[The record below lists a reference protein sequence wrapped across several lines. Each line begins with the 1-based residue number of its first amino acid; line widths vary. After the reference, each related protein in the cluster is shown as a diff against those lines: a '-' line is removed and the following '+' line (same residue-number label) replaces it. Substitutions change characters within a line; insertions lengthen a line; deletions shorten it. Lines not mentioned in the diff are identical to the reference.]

1 VPRAPRISIISPA
14 LVDANNGNWQ
24 TARRWTQFLRAGHR
38 VELRTDWA
46 APDGFD
52 GDPSARPDVVVA
64 LHARRSAGTV
74 ARAAEAGIPIAL
86 VMTGT
91 DLYRDIDTDPIA
103 QRSLVLADRLVC
115 LQARGPDALPPAVR
129 PRALVIEQSAPSRR
143 PLPPRRRTFDLL
155 LVGHLRPEKDPMTA
169 ARALARL
176 PDPALRLVHVGGTSE
191 PGCGEAFARAAAAD
205 VRIERRGSLPH
216 AAARRLIA
224 RGRVLLLPSVMEGG
238 ANVLI
243 EALTSGVPVLASRIP
258 GSVGLLGDD
267 HPGLFAVGDD
277 AALAALIVRCRDEP
291 EFVDALRARGAA
303 IAPRLAPA
311 RERAAVRAL
320 VHALLD
326 APYDAPYEAPY
337 EAPNEAPHEA
347 PNAAPLRRPR

>member
-14 LVDANNGNWQ
+14 LAAANNGNWQ

>member
-1 VPRAPRISIISPA
+1 MLRSPRVAIISPA
-14 LVDANNGNWQ
+14 LAAANNGNWQ
-24 TARRWTQFLRAGHR
+24 TARRWAQFLRAGHR
-38 VELRTDWA
+38 VEVRTDWA
-46 APDGFD
+46 AADGFD
-52 GDPSARPDVVVA
+52 GDASARPDVIVA
-64 LHARRSAGTV
+64 LHARRSAGAI

-91 DLYRDIDTDPIA
+91 DLYRDIATDPVA

-115 LQARGPDALPPAVR
+115 LQARGPDALPEAVR
-129 PRALVIEQSAPSRR
+129 PRALVIEQSAPARR
-143 PLPPRRRTFDLL
+143 PLPPRRRTVDLL

-169 ARALARL
+169 VRALARL

-191 PGCGEAFARAAAAD
+191 VRCGEAFARAAAAD
-205 VRIERRGSLPH
+205 PRIERRGSLPH

-243 EALTSGVPVLASRIP
+243 EALTSSVPVLASRIP
-258 GSVGLLGDD
+258 GSIGLLGDD
-267 HPGLFAVGDD
+267 HPGFFEVGDD

-291 EFVDALRARGAA
+291 AFVDTLRARGAA
-303 IAPRLAPA
+303 IAPRFAPA

-320 VHALLD
+320 VQALL
-326 APYDAPYEAPY
+326 ESS
-337 EAPNEAPHEA
+337 HEA
-347 PNAAPLRRPR
+347 PPRRPR

>member
-1 VPRAPRISIISPA
+1 MLRSPRVAIISPA
-14 LVDANNGNWQ
+14 LAAANNGNWQ
-24 TARRWTQFLRAGHR
+24 TARRWAQFLRAGHR
-38 VELRTDWA
+38 VEVRTDWA
-46 APDGFD
+46 AADGFD
-52 GDPSARPDVVVA
+52 GDASARPDVIVA
-64 LHARRSAGTV
+64 LHALRSAGAI

-91 DLYRDIDTDPIA
+91 DLYRDIATDPVA

-115 LQARGPDALPPAVR
+115 LQARGPDALPEAVR
-129 PRALVIEQSAPSRR
+129 PRALVIEQSAPARR
-143 PLPPRRRTFDLL
+143 PLPPRRRTVDLL

-169 ARALARL
+169 VRALARL

-191 PGCGEAFARAAAAD
+191 VRCGEAFARAAAAD
-205 VRIERRGSLPH
+205 PRIERRGSLPH

-243 EALTSGVPVLASRIP
+243 EALTSSVPVLASRIP
-258 GSVGLLGDD
+258 GSIGLLGDD
-267 HPGLFAVGDD
+267 HPGFFEVGDD

-291 EFVDALRARGAA
+291 AFVDTLRARGAA
-303 IAPRLAPA
+303 IAPRFAPA

-320 VHALLD
+320 VQALL
-326 APYDAPYEAPY
+326 ESS
-337 EAPNEAPHEA
+337 HEA
-347 PNAAPLRRPR
+347 PPRRPR

>member
-1 VPRAPRISIISPA
+1 MLRSPRVAIISPA
-14 LVDANNGNWQ
+14 LAAANNGNWQ
-24 TARRWTQFLRAGHR
+24 TARRWAQVLRAGHR
-38 VELRTDWA
+38 VEVRTDWA
-46 APDGFD
+46 AADGFD
-52 GDPSARPDVVVA
+52 GDASARPDVIVA
-64 LHARRSAGTV
+64 LHARRSAGAI

-91 DLYRDIDTDPIA
+91 DLYRDIATDPVA

-115 LQARGPDALPPAVR
+115 LQARGPDALPEAVR
-129 PRALVIEQSAPSRR
+129 PRALVIEQSAPARR
-143 PLPPRRRTFDLL
+143 PLPPRRRTVDLL

-169 ARALARL
+169 VRALARL

-191 PGCGEAFARAAAAD
+191 VRCGEAFARAAAAD
-205 VRIERRGSLPH
+205 PRIERRGSLPH

-243 EALTSGVPVLASRIP
+243 EALTSSVPVLASRIP
-258 GSVGLLGDD
+258 GSIGLLGDD
-267 HPGLFAVGDD
+267 HPGFFEVGDD

-291 EFVDALRARGAA
+291 AFVDTLRARGAA
-303 IAPRLAPA
+303 IAPRFAPA

-320 VHALLD
+320 VQALL
-326 APYDAPYEAPY
+326 ESS
-337 EAPNEAPHEA
+337 HEA
-347 PNAAPLRRPR
+347 PPRRPR